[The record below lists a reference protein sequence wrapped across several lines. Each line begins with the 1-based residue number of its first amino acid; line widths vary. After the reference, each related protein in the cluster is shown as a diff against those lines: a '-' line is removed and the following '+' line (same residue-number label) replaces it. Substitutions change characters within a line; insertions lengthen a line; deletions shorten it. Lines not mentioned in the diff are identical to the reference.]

1 MNPGPKSDENVEK
14 SLNAIKQNNDGILEV
29 NHEVKGI
36 RDEVSM
42 LRHDITQIQDSV
54 QKVESVQNGMNI
66 RLDKLEKSVYNVQ
79 YDQDVLASDMASIS
93 FHHER

>member
-1 MNPGPKSDENVEK
+1 MDK
-14 SLNAIKQNNDGILEV
+14 SLNAIMQNYDGILEV

-66 RLDKLEKSVYNVQ
+66 RLDKLEK
-79 YDQDVLASDMASIS
+79 ICI
-93 FHHER
+93 